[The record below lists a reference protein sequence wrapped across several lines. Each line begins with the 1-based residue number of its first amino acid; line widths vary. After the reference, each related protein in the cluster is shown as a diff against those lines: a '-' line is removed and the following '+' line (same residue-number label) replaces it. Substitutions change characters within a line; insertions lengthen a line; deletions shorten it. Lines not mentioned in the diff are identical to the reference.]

1 MNENRSHV
9 RRSLIVEKGQG
20 QEVPSSSMMNEQVVI
35 LIAED
40 DMGHAS
46 LIQKNLKRAGITN
59 QIIHFKDG
67 QEALDFL
74 FGMGEGPRRVDGT
87 PYLLLLDIRMPRV
100 DGVQVLERIKGDRV
114 LKKMPVIMLTTTDDP
129 REIDKCH
136 ALGCSHYITKP
147 IDYDRFVSTIRE
159 LGLFLAVIQVPTIS
173 GESNVQ

>member
-1 MNENRSHV
+1 M
-9 RRSLIVEKGQG
+9 IVEKGQG
-20 QEVPSSSMMNEQVVI
+20 QEVPKSSTMNEQVVI

-74 FGMGEGPRRVDGT
+74 FEKGDGPHRVIGT

-136 ALGCSHYITKP
+136 TLGCSHYITKP
-147 IDYDRFVSTIRE
+147 IDYDKFVATIRE
-159 LGLFLAVIQVPTIS
+159 LGLFLAVIQVPAIG
-173 GESNVQ
+173 GESNAQ